1 MKGAFPILALV
12 VLVAVAAATVPA
24 LGLLAAPA
32 AVAWGRG
39 FAAGG
44 LAALLATLLALRST
58 PSDRLRAVVAVAAM
72 QFAGLAAVVAAV
84 HWSGTAILDGI
95 AGIAAGWLVTSLILH
110 RGTQSVAASG
120 VGFVTALCAAA
131 ALGHFRQSAAAVTPP
146 WISAALVLGALVAL
160 TLLAIGIAAAYS
172 ERRRAAPESP
182 GVTRDVLLI
191 VLACVIA
198 AGAAYAVAT
207 RTLHEPRFLAAAG
220 IGLALP
226 LVLAWLLLDDEH
238 PQAPGG
244 FSPHAALGML
254 VTLGAGIAAFYA
266 LAGYGIGIMLIAAS
280 LPAGLFLA
288 LGIPRGASGR
298 APGDR
303 LVQLLL
309 FGAVLVVYRVFVQR
323 FQDDLGA
330 AALTDH
336 LAMFSM
342 IVGAVLPSI
351 LGGILG
357 HPQDARRPA
366 DAPRPSDAQS
376 DSPAET
382 SIRLVLTFAGATAFG
397 AALLGLWGPR
407 AGLGFLN
414 GLLLGAALP
423 AGGSRGGLLALAAAL
438 PLIQWSHAL
447 LALSA
452 QTRAEKARV
461 VMWLLG
467 IAIAVVAGAD
477 LWGRLTR
484 RARPNA
490 AGPVIQAAC
499 EGGDR

>member
-1 MKGAFPILALV
+1 MHRAFPILALV
-12 VLVAVAAATVPA
+12 VLAAVAAATVPA
-24 LGLLAAPA
+24 LGLLTAPA

-44 LAALLATLLALRST
+44 LAALLATLFALRST
-58 PSDRLRAVVAVAAM
+58 PSNRLSAVVAVAAM
-72 QFAGLAAVVAAV
+72 QFAGLVAVVAAV
-84 HWSGTAILDGI
+84 RWSGTAILDGL
-95 AGIAAGWLVTSLILH
+95 AGIAAGWLVTSLVLH
-110 RGTQSVAASG
+110 RGAQSVAASG

-131 ALGHFRQSAAAVTPP
+131 ALGHFRQAAAAVTPP
-146 WISAALVLGALVAL
+146 WIGAALVLGALVAL

-172 ERRRAAPESP
+172 ERRRDAPESP
-182 GVTRDVLLI
+182 RVTRDVLLI

-226 LVLAWLLLDDEH
+226 LVLAWLLLDDAH

-244 FSPHAALGML
+244 FSLDAALGVL

-288 LGIPRGASGR
+288 LGIPRGATGR

-357 HPQDARRPA
+357 HPEDARRPQA
-366 DAPRPSDAQS
+366 RRPSDAQS
-376 DSPAET
+376 DPTAET

-414 GLLLGAALP
+414 GLLIGAALP
-423 AGGSRGGLLALAAAL
+423 GGGSRGGLLALAAAL
-438 PLIQWSHAL
+438 PLIQWSHTL

-461 VMWLLG
+461 VMWLVG

-490 AGPVIQAAC
+490 AGPVIQAAG
-499 EGGDR
+499 EGGER

>member
-1 MKGAFPILALV
+1 MHRAFPILALV
-12 VLVAVAAATVPA
+12 VLAAVAAATVPA

-58 PSDRLRAVVAVAAM
+58 PSDRLSAVVAVAAM

-84 HWSGTAILDGI
+84 HWSGTAILDGL
-95 AGIAAGWLVTSLILH
+95 AGIAAGWLVTSLVLH
-110 RGTQSVAASG
+110 RGAQSVAASG

-131 ALGHFRQSAAAVTPP
+131 ALGHFRQAAAAVTPP
-146 WISAALVLGALVAL
+146 WISAALVLGALGAL

-172 ERRRAAPESP
+172 ERRRVAPESP
-182 GVTRDVLLI
+182 RVTRDVVLI

-238 PQAPGG
+238 LQAPGG
-244 FSPHAALGML
+244 FSLDAALGVL
-254 VTLGAGIAAFYA
+254 VTLGAAIAAFYA

-280 LPAGLFLA
+280 LPAGLILA
-288 LGIPRGASGR
+288 LGVPRGAT

-357 HPQDARRPA
+357 HPQDAQ
-366 DAPRPSDAQS
+366 RPSDAQS
-376 DSPAET
+376 DPTAET

-423 AGGSRGGLLALAAAL
+423 GGGSRAGLLALAAAL
-438 PLIQWSHAL
+438 PLIQWSHTL
-447 LALSA
+447 LAFSA

-461 VMWLLG
+461 VMWLVG

-490 AGPVIQAAC
+490 AGPLIQPSG
-499 EGGDR
+499 EGGER